1 MGQRRKLSKKQC
13 PAAAKCLHA
22 LRGAQNRFF
31 QNGYLRGQRNDAT
44 EPLFSPNHL
53 CMELYYSFSMLIVLA
68 SLFAYINLR
77 FLKLPSTIGIML
89 MAIFASIVIRFF
101 GNTLFPETTHKLFKL
116 ISEMDFTE
124 ILMGA
129 MLNFLLFAGAVH
141 VNFADLRQ
149 QRLPVLVF
157 STISVILST
166 FVIGGILFYITPLFN
181 VELPYLYCLLFGALI
196 SPTDPIAVLGIL
208 KKAKVS
214 KALETKITGESL
226 FNDGVAVVL
235 FAVILQLTQTDDAQI
250 SLGSISWLLAKEAI
264 GGLALGA
271 VLGYT
276 ASKAIRS
283 IDDYIVSALITLS
296 VVMGGYLIAHSIH
309 ISGPL
314 TMVAAGLL
322 IGNYGKKVAMTPL
335 TKDYLTKFWELL
347 DEILNAVLF
356 LFIGFELLLIPDF
369 ETYWVISVV
378 AIFIVLIARFLSIF
392 IPSLIVPFKPRL
404 TRGSLTMLVWGGL
417 RGGVSIALV
426 LSVNNGV
433 YKELLLEMTYFVV
446 VFSIVVQGLT
456 VGKVANRVLIKPVRK
471 VSVPK
476 HV

>member
-1 MGQRRKLSKKQC
+1 
-13 PAAAKCLHA
+13 
-22 LRGAQNRFF
+22 
-31 QNGYLRGQRNDAT
+31 
-44 EPLFSPNHL
+44 
-53 CMELYYSFSMLIVLA
+53 MELYYSFSFLIVLA
-68 SLFAYINLR
+68 SLFAYINHR

-89 MAIFASIVIRFF
+89 MAIIVSIVIRFAGHNF
-101 GNTLFPETTHKLFKL
+101 FPNATHKLFVL
-116 ISEMDFTE
+116 ISELDFTE
-124 ILMGA
+124 VLMGA

-141 VNFADLRQ
+141 VNFADLRK
-149 QRLPVLVF
+149 QRVPVLVF

-166 FVIGGILFYITPLFN
+166 FVIGYILYKVCPLFG
-181 VELPYLYCLLFGALI
+181 VDLPFLYCLLFGALI

-208 KKAKVS
+208 KKANVS
-214 KALETKITGESL
+214 KSLETKITGESL

-235 FAVILQLTQTDDAQI
+235 FAVILQLTQTDDAHI

-271 VLGYT
+271 LLGYT
-276 ASKAIRS
+276 ASKALKS

-296 VVMGGYLIAHSIH
+296 VVMGGYLIAHSMH

-335 TKDYLTKFWELL
+335 TKDYLAKFWELL
-347 DEILNAVLF
+347 DEILNAILF

-369 ETYWVISVV
+369 KTYWLISVI
-378 AIFIVLIARFLSIF
+378 AIFVVLFARFLSIWV
-392 IPSLIVPFKPRL
+392 PSLIVPFKPRL

-426 LSVNNGV
+426 LSINSGA

-456 VGKVANRVLIKPVRK
+456 VGKVAGRVLKKPTK
-471 VSVPK
+471 SALLPK
-476 HV
+476 HSL